1 MSPKI
6 KIKWKKANSY
16 YIYDHKDK
24 KFIDFTSGIF
34 ASSLGYKNKNLN
46 DKIKKVLKNGF
57 SHNYNFYNDYREN
70 IIRN

>member
-1 MSPKI
+1 M
-6 KIKWKKANSY
+6 KKANSY

-46 DKIKKVLKNGF
+46 DKIKKVLKWF

>member
-24 KFIDFTSGIF
+24 KFIDFT
-34 ASSLGYKNKNLN
+34 LEYLH
-46 DKIKKVLKNGF
+46 L
-57 SHNYNFYNDYREN
+57 H
-70 IIRN
+70 